1 MADLK
6 KLFGKNSQECSM
18 TLNLTADRVI
28 QNRIYPALAAHEAR
42 PYTQSWREFGQHWPY
57 TIPVRFQEY
66 FDNHGVQLKINQSVS
81 ELQFYPIGLAFFDF
95 SIDYIGLIP
104 LHIKEQI
111 RLGSVKILFYYH
123 EGDNP
128 ERIKHRVDSL
138 NDLHSLPTKSYVFV
152 SANSSADR
160 LDNFVYFNDFE
171 LWYYQRNE
179 SVAATPIHSDPRH
192 YDFTALC
199 RLHKSWR
206 ATIMTDLFRNQI
218 LDYSQWSYCETGVLD
233 DDNPIEIDSFDNL
246 RNNTELFLKR
256 APFLWDQLNQDQRND
271 HSLIG
276 DIEFYK
282 NSYCNIVV
290 ETHFDADQSAGV
302 FLTEKTFKPIKHGQ
316 LFFIAG
322 CAGSLR
328 ELRDLGYRTFDNV
341 LDTGY
346 DQIENN
352 SERWRLLLRSIK
364 HAQRDLHKIYQSA
377 IKDIEHNQQLFLERK
392 TQRLNNLVDKIYEK
406 SN

>member
-1 MADLK
+1 
-6 KLFGKNSQECSM
+6 M
-18 TLNLTADRVI
+18 TLNLTVERI
-28 QNRIYPALAAHEAR
+28 IKGRIYPALAAHEAR
-42 PYTQSWREFGQHWPY
+42 PYTQAWREFGQHYPY
-57 TIPVRFQEY
+57 TVPVRLQEY
-66 FDNHGVQLKINQSVS
+66 FEHHRAPLAINQACSQ
-81 ELQFYPIGLAFFDF
+81 LQFYPIGLAFFSFDV
-95 SIDYIGLIP
+95 DYVGLIP

-128 ERIKHRVDSL
+128 ACIKQRLDFL
-138 NDLHSLPTKSYVFV
+138 FDLHHLPASSYIFV
-152 SANSSADR
+152 SANSSADSI
-160 LDNFVYFNDFE
+160 DQFVYFNDFE
-171 LWYYQRNE
+171 LWYYQRNQA
-179 SVAATPIHSDPRH
+179 VAATPIHLAPRH
-192 YDFTALC
+192 YDFTVLC